1 MFWDVEVTPEE
12 EDAIIRKTAEKI
24 HQYGMDVIGIM
35 LLETIKPM
43 TFIGTTF
50 GRFFLSPYLPALGKE
65 IDIGGEKLFQIF
77 EKRDNVEKL
86 IVLLEEMAYEER
98 EPDKKSE
105 EPEETAPEE
114 EYQEEE
120 REKKGWRRFLPF

>member
-1 MFWDVEVTPEE
+1 MFWEVEVTPEE

-24 HQYGMDVIGIM
+24 HKYGMDVIGIM

-98 EPDKKSE
+98 ETEKKSK
-105 EPEETAPEE
+105 EPKETAPEDE
-114 EYQEEE
+114 DQGEKQEN
-120 REKKGWRRFLPF
+120 RGWRRFLPF

>member
-1 MFWDVEVTPEE
+1 MFWEVEVTPEE
-12 EDAIIRKTAEKI
+12 EDAIIKKTAEKI
-24 HQYGMDVIGIM
+24 HKYGMDVIGIM

-98 EPDKKSE
+98 ETEKKSK
-105 EPEETAPEE
+105 EPKETAPEDE
-114 EYQEEE
+114 DQGEKQEN
-120 REKKGWRRFLPF
+120 RGWRRFLPF